1 MKKNLLFF
9 LFLFGLLVSCAENFD
24 PFGDLKEK
32 YALNCIINGDTT
44 YQIASITRTYANENY
59 NPYSNLT
66 DPNIRGAL
74 IRVWNGDS
82 VVIFRDTT
90 LVRKGDSKYKTPYHV
105 YYSKN
110 FKLVGNEVEIEAIL
124 PNGVRLTSKSN
135 LPNAVK
141 FVYVDKVVPPKSK
154 SYLEFAW
161 EAGTSDNAYLTQV
174 SIYYYK
180 ADDPKKSLQIAYVP
194 AFYINQD
201 GKNFPISSKPNNH
214 NKLVMEVETISKT
227 MELISEGDP
236 NKQNYVILGPFLEV
250 VSFGKSLSAYF
261 NSIARANDAY
271 TVNLNEIDYTNVEN
285 GLGIFGVYLR
295 NYWSFDFTHAYIKS
309 FGYTP
314 GLADVVPPL

>member
-1 MKKNLLFF
+1 MKKNLF
-9 LFLFGLLVSCAENFD
+9 LFLLTGLFISCEENFE
-24 PFGDLKEK
+24 PFGELKEK
-32 YALNCIINGDTT
+32 YVLNCIIKGDTT
-44 YQIASITRTYANENY
+44 FQIASVTRTYANENY
-59 NPYSNLT
+59 NPYSNEE

-74 IRVWNGDS
+74 VRVWNGDS
-82 VVIFRDTT
+82 VVTFRDTT

-105 YYSKN
+105 YYTKN
-110 FKLVGNEVEIEAIL
+110 FKLVGKEVEIEAIL
-124 PNGVRLTSKSN
+124 PNRVRLTSKS
-135 LPNAVK
+135 LVPNEVK
-141 FVYVDKVVPPKSK
+141 FMYVDKVVPPKSK

-180 ADDPKKSLQIAYVP
+180 ADDPKESLQIAYVP
-194 AFYINQD
+194 AFYITQD
-201 GKNFPISSKPNNH
+201 GKNFPIASKPNNH
-214 NKLVMEVETISKT
+214 NKLILEVETFSKT

-236 NKQNYVILGPFLEV
+236 NKKNYVILGPFLEV
-250 VSFGKSLSAYF
+250 VSFGKSLSTYF

-271 TVNLNEIDYTNVEN
+271 TVNLNEIDYTNVEK